1 MEFIR
6 SLETRLACLD
16 PEVVRLVADAA
27 TKVLADYEIT
37 DRCTDLAQLDDP
49 NAKTIKRYCACLL
62 VDGKSQKTIK
72 QYRRA
77 ITLLSEFMGKSFQE
91 FGAYDIRYYLAC
103 EKDRGISNTSLENTR
118 RYLSAFFQW
127 MLTEEMIP
135 KNPMAAIKPIKC
147 TDEVKLPFSDT
158 EIDAIRSAC
167 QTSKDRAVV
176 EMLLSSGVRVTELS
190 MMNVADV
197 DLTTMTVHVMH
208 GKGDVSRMVPY
219 HPTLGRWL
227 EGYAEA
233 RRRPGDSYFF
243 ESPYGGMM
251 TQPCV
256 WTRFTK
262 VILPRAGIVARPPMK
277 VTVHSLRHTF
287 ACHSL
292 DAAARSGADMNNYLP
307 LLSAYMGHRD
317 IKSTELY
324 LRLTRERFDGI
335 ISACHHIYDGVLG
348 DCDA

>member
-1 MEFIR
+1 MSENKDYRMEFIR

-37 DRCTDLAQLDDP
+37 DRCTDLAPLDDP
-49 NAKTIKRYCACLL
+49 NAKTIKKYCACLL

-77 ITLLSEFMGKSFQE
+77 TTLLSEFAHKPFQE
-91 FGAYDIRYYLAC
+91 LGAYDIRYYLAC

-176 EMLLSSGVRVTELS
+176 EMLLSSEVRVTELS
-190 MMNVADV
+190 LMNVADV

-208 GKGDVSRMVPY
+208 GKGDKERITYITPVAKM
-219 HPTLGRWL
+219 HL
-227 EGYAEA
+227 EKYISDRKETGEA
-233 RRRPGDSYFF
+233 LFYNHSHERLTISGIRY
-243 ESPYGGMM
+243 
-251 TQPCV
+251 
-256 WTRFTK
+256 
-262 VILPRAGIVARPPMK
+262 ILK
-277 VTVHSLRHTF
+277 QLQ
-287 ACHSL
+287 
-292 DAAARSGADMNNYLP
+292 ARSGVDNVHPHRFRRTFATGLAARGMSIHEIQK
-307 LLSAYMGHRD
+307 LLGHSD
-317 IKSTELY
+317 ISTTMEYVSVSTE
-324 LRLTRERFDGI
+324 GI
-335 ISACHHIYDGVLG
+335 KASYNKYIA
-348 DCDA
+348 